1 MNMSQ
6 TVRWLGEND
15 PIRKVVYIRLWQE
28 RDAPLAQ
35 ALERN
40 EYINDIHFIVE
51 MVPQMEQP
59 QEEHWDNLLRVLATQ
74 EKLEKV
80 EIDGYG
86 PGRPPITVEHAT
98 ILQAVQQNPS
108 IGSVTFAGCN
118 LTSGEVISS
127 FLDTA
132 TSLRQFYLRTC
143 SMTGEGAGRIAASLQ
158 CNTSLRTLTL
168 LDLEDSHFTVILQG
182 LETNASLQSLS
193 LYHFY
198 HTLGQAVPLAVQ
210 HLLERTSSIQSLEL
224 NDQSFKEESFRPI
237 CQALIHSTTVSKVQF
252 NWFHFSDAGSV
263 DLFRQL
269 LQTKPNLQLLRIRY
283 CSFFENSRALVGASL
298 QAVLLQ
304 PISMLRSLEFMHF
317 ELNALFPG
325 PTFGA
330 LLRAVGRSGLECFK
344 TGHIRTEE
352 QFQSLLSNIPV
363 MKIRKLEFDLDLL
376 VRDGENR
383 KQALLQAVKQNFSL
397 RSLNATFDG
406 HPFFTDDDNLRFQFY
421 FDRNERLAQWV
432 ANRDTIPCLL
442 WPEAVGLAMEA
453 GEDTLYR
460 SLQAVL
466 GDEVESAV
474 ATRKAGKRK

>member
-40 EYINDIHFIVE
+40 DYINDIHFIVE
-51 MVPQMEQP
+51 MVPQTEQP

-132 TSLRQFYLRTC
+132 TSLRQFCLRTC

-224 NDQSFKEESFRPI
+224 NNQSLKEESLRPI
-237 CQALIHSTTVSKVQF
+237 CQALIRSTTTSKVQF
-252 NWFHFSDAGSV
+252 GNCLFSDLASA
-263 DLFRQL
+263 FFYRQL
-269 LQTKPNLQLLRIRY
+269 LGTKPDLQCVCIKQCEFPRNL
-283 CSFFENSRALVGASL
+283 RALLGATIS
-298 QAVLLQ
+298 AVLLQ
-304 PISMLRSLEFMHF
+304 PKSLLRSFKLMQGDLNTFSPAGLLEHCSVRW
-317 ELNALFPG
+317 G
-325 PTFGA
+325 GA
-330 LLRAVGRSGLECFK
+330 LWNPLALEAFS
-344 TGHIRTEE
+344 
-352 QFQSLLSNIPV
+352 Q
-363 MKIRKLEFDLDLL
+363 KL
-376 VRDGENR
+376 N
-383 KQALLQAVKQNFSL
+383 S
-397 RSLNATFDG
+397 
-406 HPFFTDDDNLRFQFY
+406 
-421 FDRNERLAQWV
+421 RL
-432 ANRDTIPCLL
+432 
-442 WPEAVGLAMEA
+442 
-453 GEDTLYR
+453 
-460 SLQAVL
+460 
-466 GDEVESAV
+466 
-474 ATRKAGKRK
+474 